1 VDFETA
7 FKAAADH
14 GCFMELNSQPD
25 RLDLDDVAVA
35 AAKKHGVRIVID
47 SDAHSVEELGFVEFG
62 VYQARRGGLEAQD
75 VVNTRS
81 LTELR
86 KLLRK

>member
-1 VDFETA
+1 
-7 FKAAADH
+7 
-14 GCFMELNSQPD
+14 MELNSQPD

-35 AAKKHGVRIVID
+35 AARKHGVRIVID
-47 SDAHSVEELGFVEFG
+47 SDAHSVEELGFLEFG

-81 LTELR
+81 LAELR